1 MVLGLKYSIWAS
13 PLLVIVSTSFSLEAL
28 DDSQLSDVTGEGLGA
43 TFDNVVLYSGDLG
56 QPDDFEIKLYLEEGD
71 SSQSDFLRFSE
82 LRLNK
87 SGETPGLSTS
97 GGRFGTFLDS
107 FNLGT
112 IVDKNESYGAQRS
125 LTVWET
131 AFPAADLAQVE
142 RSFLTFGRNNGLSY
156 LSGGGHN
163 ASRYETLPNGFFP
176 EPVEDNSGEKRFTTD
191 GVAPPGSV
199 NLGNLL
205 SVGNNFALASDLF
218 DAELDK
224 ASDKFDL
231 HLRIDSVTD
240 LNRDLG
246 FDDQFFA
253 AIDLTGL
260 RLYGTRAN
268 VWARDVSEA
277 GNNSGLAFALN
288 TGLVVDSIDINS
300 DPNGALGSRLSLEGV
315 DAYLPFGTIDQP
327 LTISTVQFRQ
337 QKRYKW
343 RTTPHRNASGDI
355 VESLDDVGSGGT
367 VGGAAIYDNDDV
379 ATTQLRIEI
388 AALPQQA
395 QQAIPGHI
403 TVRQLNFGDPDDPE
417 TITGVED
424 IYLRNAAGQVV
435 AKVDDVKHRA
445 FVPKTVTYN
454 EEVRR
459 YNEANPG
466 ANLPYIPNEN
476 VIELKGIEIQRLV
489 ITTQDL
495 NRSCDVCIT
504 N

>member
-1 MVLGLKYSIWAS
+1 MKKIITTLCFFPAAGLA
-13 PLLVIVSTSFSLEAL
+13 LEAL
-28 DDSQLSDVTGEGLGA
+28 DDAQLSDVTGEGLGA
-43 TFDNVVLYSGDLG
+43 TFENVVLYSGDLG

-71 SSQSDFLRFSE
+71 QSQSDFLRFSE

-112 IVDKNESYGAQRS
+112 IVDKTESYGAQRVH
-125 LTVWET
+125 TVWET

-142 RSFLTFGRNNGLSY
+142 RSFLTYGKNNGLSY
-156 LSGGGHN
+156 LSSGGHD

-176 EPVEDNSGEKRFTTD
+176 TPREDNSGEKRFTTD
-191 GVAPPGSV
+191 DVAPPGTV

-205 SVGNNFALASDLF
+205 SVSNNFSALAGVF
-218 DAELDK
+218 DSELDK

-231 HLRIDSVTD
+231 HLRVDSVTD
-240 LNRDLG
+240 LNRNQS

-253 AIDLTGL
+253 SIDLKGL
-260 RLYGTRAN
+260 RLYGTQAN

-288 TGLVVDSIDINS
+288 TGLVADSIEINA

-315 DAYLPFGTIDQP
+315 DAYLPLGTIDQP

-337 QKRYKW
+337 QQRYRW
-343 RTTPHRNASGDI
+343 TTNDNGDRTNLEAP
-355 VESLDDVGSGGT
+355 
-367 VGGAAIYDNDDV
+367 
-379 ATTQLRIEI
+379 TTQLRLEI
-388 AALPQQA
+388 AALPQAA
-395 QQAIPGHI
+395 QQSVPGHI

-417 TITGVED
+417 IITGTED
-424 IYLRNAAGQVV
+424 IYLRNSAGQVV

>member
-1 MVLGLKYSIWAS
+1 MKKIITTLCFFPAAGLA
-13 PLLVIVSTSFSLEAL
+13 LEAL
-28 DDSQLSDVTGEGLGA
+28 DDTQLSDVTGEGLGA
-43 TFDNVVLYSGDLG
+43 TFENVVLYSGDLG

-71 SSQSDFLRFSE
+71 QSQSDFLRFSE

-112 IVDKNESYGAQRS
+112 IVDKTESYGAQRVH
-125 LTVWET
+125 TVWET

-142 RSFLTFGRNNGLSY
+142 RSFLTYGKNNGLSY
-156 LSGGGHN
+156 LSSGSHD

-176 EPVEDNSGEKRFTTD
+176 EPREDNSGEKRFTTD
-191 GVAPPGSV
+191 GVAPPGTV

-205 SVGNNFALASDLF
+205 SVSNNFSALAGVF
-218 DAELDK
+218 DSELDK

-240 LNRDLG
+240 LNRNQG

-253 AIDLTGL
+253 AIDLKGL
-260 RLYGTRAN
+260 RLYGTQAN

-288 TGLVVDSIDINS
+288 TGLVADSIEINA

-315 DAYLPFGTIDQP
+315 DAYLPLGTIDQP

-337 QKRYKW
+337 QQRYRW
-343 RTTPHRNASGDI
+343 TTDGNGARTNLEDP
-355 VESLDDVGSGGT
+355 
-367 VGGAAIYDNDDV
+367 
-379 ATTQLRIEI
+379 TTQLRIEI
-388 AALPQQA
+388 AALPQAA
-395 QQAIPGHI
+395 QQSVPGHI

-417 TITGVED
+417 IITGTED
-424 IYLRNAAGQVV
+424 IYLRNSAGQVV
-435 AKVDDVKHRA
+435 AKIDDVKHRA

-454 EEVRR
+454 DEVRR

>member
-1 MVLGLKYSIWAS
+1 MGLKYSIWAS

-337 QKRYKW
+337 QQRYRW
-343 RTTPHRNASGDI
+343 TTDSNGERTNLEDP
-355 VESLDDVGSGGT
+355 
-367 VGGAAIYDNDDV
+367 
-379 ATTQLRIEI
+379 TTQLRIEI
-388 AALPQQA
+388 AALPQEA

-424 IYLRNAAGQVV
+424 IYLRNSAGQVV

>member
-1 MVLGLKYSIWAS
+1 MKKIITTLCFFPAAGLA
-13 PLLVIVSTSFSLEAL
+13 LEAL
-28 DDSQLSDVTGEGLGA
+28 DDAQLSDVTGEGLGA
-43 TFDNVVLYSGDLG
+43 TFENVVLYSGDLG

-71 SSQSDFLRFSE
+71 QSQSDFLRFSE

-112 IVDKNESYGAQRS
+112 IVDKTESYGAQRVH
-125 LTVWET
+125 TVWET

-142 RSFLTFGRNNGLSY
+142 RSFLTYGKNNGLSY
-156 LSGGGHN
+156 LSSGGHD

-176 EPVEDNSGEKRFTTD
+176 TPREDNSGEKRFTTD
-191 GVAPPGSV
+191 DVAPPGTV

-205 SVGNNFALASDLF
+205 SVSNNFSALAGVF
-218 DAELDK
+218 DSELDK

-231 HLRIDSVTD
+231 HLRVDSVTD
-240 LNRDLG
+240 LNRNQS

-253 AIDLTGL
+253 SIDLKGL
-260 RLYGTRAN
+260 RLYGTQAN

-288 TGLVVDSIDINS
+288 TGLVADSIEINA

-315 DAYLPFGTIDQP
+315 DAYLPLGTIDQP

-337 QKRYKW
+337 QQRYRW
-343 RTTPHRNASGDI
+343 TTNDNGDRTNLEAP
-355 VESLDDVGSGGT
+355 
-367 VGGAAIYDNDDV
+367 
-379 ATTQLRIEI
+379 TTQLRLEI
-388 AALPQQA
+388 AALPQAA
-395 QQAIPGHI
+395 QQSVPGHI
-403 TVRQLNFGDPDDPE
+403 TIRQLNFGDPDDPE
-417 TITGVED
+417 IITGTED
-424 IYLRNAAGQVV
+424 IYLRNSAGQVV

>member
-1 MVLGLKYSIWAS
+1 MKKIITTLCFFPAAGLA
-13 PLLVIVSTSFSLEAL
+13 LEAL
-28 DDSQLSDVTGEGLGA
+28 DDAQLSDVTGEGLGA
-43 TFDNVVLYSGDLG
+43 TFENVVLYSGDLG

-71 SSQSDFLRFSE
+71 QSQSDFLRFSE

-87 SGETPGLSTS
+87 SGEAPGLSTS

-112 IVDKNESYGAQRS
+112 IVDKTESYGAQRVH
-125 LTVWET
+125 TVWET

-142 RSFLTFGRNNGLSY
+142 RSFLTYGKNNGLSY
-156 LSGGGHN
+156 LSSGGHD

-176 EPVEDNSGEKRFTTD
+176 TPREDNSGEKRFTTD
-191 GVAPPGSV
+191 DVAPPGTV

-205 SVGNNFALASDLF
+205 SVSNNFSALAGVF
-218 DAELDK
+218 DSELDK

-231 HLRIDSVTD
+231 HLRVDSVTD
-240 LNRDLG
+240 LNRNQS

-253 AIDLTGL
+253 SIDLKGL
-260 RLYGTRAN
+260 RLYGTQAN

-288 TGLVVDSIDINS
+288 TGLVADSIEINA

-315 DAYLPFGTIDQP
+315 DAYLPLGTIDQP

-337 QKRYKW
+337 QQRYRW
-343 RTTPHRNASGDI
+343 TTNDNGDRTNLEAP
-355 VESLDDVGSGGT
+355 
-367 VGGAAIYDNDDV
+367 
-379 ATTQLRIEI
+379 TTQLRLEI
-388 AALPQQA
+388 AALPQAA
-395 QQAIPGHI
+395 QQSVPGHI
-403 TVRQLNFGDPDDPE
+403 TIRQLNFGDPDDPE
-417 TITGVED
+417 IITGTED
-424 IYLRNAAGQVV
+424 IYLRNSAGQVV

>member
-1 MVLGLKYSIWAS
+1 MKKIITTLCFFPAAGLA
-13 PLLVIVSTSFSLEAL
+13 LEAL
-28 DDSQLSDVTGEGLGA
+28 DDAQLSDVTGEGLGA
-43 TFDNVVLYSGDLG
+43 TFENVVLYSGDLG

-71 SSQSDFLRFSE
+71 QSQSDFLRFSE

-112 IVDKNESYGAQRS
+112 IVDKTESYGVQRVH
-125 LTVWET
+125 TVWET

-142 RSFLTFGRNNGLSY
+142 RSFLTYGKNNGLSY
-156 LSGGGHN
+156 LSSGGHD

-176 EPVEDNSGEKRFTTD
+176 EPFEDNSGEKRFVTD
-191 GVAPPGSV
+191 YPDNYTPGTV

-205 SVGNNFALASDLF
+205 SVSNNFSALAGVF
-218 DAELDK
+218 DSELDK

-231 HLRIDSVTD
+231 HLRVDSVTD
-240 LNRDLG
+240 LNRNQS

-253 AIDLTGL
+253 SIDLKGL
-260 RLYGTRAN
+260 RLYGTQAN

-288 TGLVVDSIDINS
+288 TGLVADSIEINA

-315 DAYLPFGTIDQP
+315 DAYLPLGTIDQP

-355 VESLDDVGSGGT
+355 VDSLSDVGSGGT
-367 VGGAAIYDNDDV
+367 VGGAAIFDNDDI

-388 AALPQQA
+388 AALPQAA
-395 QQAIPGHI
+395 QQSVPGHI
-403 TVRQLNFGDPDDPE
+403 TIRQLNFGDPDDPE
-417 TITGVED
+417 IITGTED
-424 IYLRNAAGQVV
+424 IYLRNSAGQVV